1 MNQLYNLINVT
12 NNPGLIDVFDADTK
26 ELLFVMGSENMLNRC
41 KSVDGDHRSGSIKHY
56 TTGWSPHRVE
66 VAKQARMLLFV
77 GKPMP
82 ELVAKSTA
90 RQLDKFSKSKQ
101 TNLEQVA

>member
-1 MNQLYNLINVT
+1 MYFNFINIT
-12 NNPGLIDVFDADTK
+12 KQPGMIDVFDADTK
-26 ELLFVMGSENMLNRC
+26 ELLFVMGSENMENRC

-56 TTGWSPHRVE
+56 DTGWSPHRVA
-66 VAKQARMLLFV
+66 VAKQARMLLFI

-82 ELVAKSTA
+82 EEIAKSTA

-101 TNLEQVA
+101 VSDLVA

>member
-1 MNQLYNLINVT
+1 MNYYNFINIS
-12 NNPGLIDVFDADTK
+12 NQSGLIDVFDADTK

-56 TTGWSPHRVE
+56 TTGWSEHRVA

-82 ELVAKSTA
+82 EQLAKSTA

-101 TNLEQVA
+101 NNLELVA